1 MKERCV
7 AEAKRLRSQAVKYL
21 LRGQREGAMSKIST
35 AIECDPEEPE
45 FHVLRCVCVCVCV
58 CVCTRACVR
67 ACVSVCVRIDD
78 HTWVIPLGTTNA
90 LCHNSN
96 SKCVSFSRGAIH
108 RQNGNYTKAV
118 DELLKAVDKC
128 GEGAGEGEEGEEG
141 GEEGERGE
149 RGEGGRRA
157 TYKASC
163 RQLVLT
169 YNDFAVLC
177 FR

>member
-1 MKERCV
+1 M
-7 AEAKRLRSQAVKYL
+7 Y
-21 LRGQREGAMSKIST
+21 
-35 AIECDPEEPE
+35 
-45 FHVLRCVCVCVCV
+45 
-58 CVCTRACVR
+58 
-67 ACVSVCVRIDD
+67 
-78 HTWVIPLGTTNA
+78 A
-90 LCHNSN
+90 LCHNS
-96 SKCVSFSRGAIH
+96 KFVSFSRGAIH

-141 GEEGERGE
+141 GEGEEGEEREEGGE
-149 RGEGGRRA
+149 GGEGGRRA
-157 TYKASC
+157 AYKASC